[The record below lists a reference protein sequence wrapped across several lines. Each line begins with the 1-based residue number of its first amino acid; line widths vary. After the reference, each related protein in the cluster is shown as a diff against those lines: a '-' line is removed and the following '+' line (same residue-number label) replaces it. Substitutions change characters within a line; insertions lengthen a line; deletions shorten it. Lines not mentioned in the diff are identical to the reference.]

1 MNQTA
6 RLIVALT
13 LILFS
18 ATVGIA
24 KAQNA
29 GSLAAT
35 SASPSTLSAL
45 DYNFVPQANLGAPFQ
60 VESGRL
66 AEKKATT
73 AHLRDYAHLMV
84 VTHIPVID
92 DLDATCSTRAQP
104 RRPTPC
110 CTPPTIR

>member
-6 RLIVALT
+6 RLSVALT

-24 KAQNA
+24 KAQYA

-35 SASPSTLSAL
+35 SASPSTLRAL

-60 VESGRL
+60 VDSGRSL
-66 AEKKATT
+66 KRRPQLLICATT
-73 AHLRDYAHLMV
+73 R
-84 VTHIPVID
+84 I
-92 DLDATCSTRAQP
+92 
-104 RRPTPC
+104 
-110 CTPPTIR
+110 

>member
-6 RLIVALT
+6 RLSVALT

-45 DYNFVPQANLGAPFQ
+45 DYNFVAQAKSRRTIP
-60 VESGRL
+60 GRFRQ
-66 AEKKATT
+66 A
-73 AHLRDYAHLMV
+73 R
-84 VTHIPVID
+84 
-92 DLDATCSTRAQP
+92 
-104 RRPTPC
+104 
-110 CTPPTIR
+110 